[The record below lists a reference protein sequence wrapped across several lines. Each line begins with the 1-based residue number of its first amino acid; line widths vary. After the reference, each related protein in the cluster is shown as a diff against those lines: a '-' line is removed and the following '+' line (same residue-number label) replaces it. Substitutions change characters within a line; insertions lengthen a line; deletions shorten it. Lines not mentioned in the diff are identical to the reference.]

1 MASADVEGPGAGPL
15 PPSLPPPP
23 PPPPNSGLPRA
34 AGSEARSGPFGC
46 VFGGIEGVGD
56 WGTEG
61 TAAMAEDRS
70 WVLSGSGLLSCHELV
85 SAFLPLSL
93 PDVSLQQVL
102 LS

>member
-1 MASADVEGPGAGPL
+1 MASADGEGSGAGPL

-23 PPPPNSGLPRA
+23 PPLTSGLPRA
-34 AGSEARSGPFGC
+34 AGSEARSRPFGC
-46 VFGGIEGVGD
+46 VCGGSWEVGD

-61 TAAMAEDRS
+61 GAAMLRIES
-70 WVLSGSGLLSCHELV
+70 WVLAGSGLLRGHVLV

-93 PDVSLQQVL
+93 PDVSLQQAL